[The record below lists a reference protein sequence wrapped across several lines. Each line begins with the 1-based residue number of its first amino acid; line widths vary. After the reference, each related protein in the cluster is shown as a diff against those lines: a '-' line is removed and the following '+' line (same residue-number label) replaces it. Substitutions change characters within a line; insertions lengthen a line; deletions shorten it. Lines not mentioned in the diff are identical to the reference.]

1 MSNQLLWKPNQQTI
15 EHSHMHHFIRAV
27 NKQFSLRIKNYEE
40 LYQWSIDQPALFWK
54 AIADFSKIIFSDEPT
69 TIMQSEKE
77 MWKTKW
83 FVDAKL
89 NFAENCLWR
98 RDDHIALIYENEN
111 GDCDKITY
119 AELYSKAFSLAEKLK
134 LLGLKPSDR
143 VAAFVANRIET
154 VIAMLATTLLGGI
167 WTSCGV
173 ELKVNAVIERFSQI
187 QPTILFVVKE
197 HYYDGKYFSHQETIQ
212 QLQEQLPSVKN
223 IIVLE
228 ELDFTST
235 HISTPTY
242 FPFDHP
248 LYILYSSGTTGKPKC
263 MVHGAGNTLIQH
275 KKELLLHIDAQQN
288 DTLLFYT
295 SCSWMM
301 WHWMISTL
309 SVGATI
315 LLYES
320 SPFYSKTILLDLVNK
335 WDVSIFGCGAK
346 IFETYLKSN
355 IDFKKTHHLKKL
367 KTIVPTGSPLIAES
381 FHYIYKNIKQDVR
394 VSTISGGSDIISC
407 FAIGNPILPVYCE
420 EMQCIGLG
428 MKVEIFDP
436 DGKSIKNE
444 PGELVCTQPFPSM
457 PIYFWNDP
465 NDEKY
470 SHAYFDQF
478 PNVWTHGDFAKITEH
493 NGFIIYGRSDATL
506 NPGGV
511 RIGTT
516 DIYTQVLKIPEI
528 IDCIAVGKQNNGD
541 EDIILFVVLI
551 KDLKL
556 DEIIMNQIKTIIRE
570 NTSPYHVP
578 KKIIQVADIPKTM
591 NGKTMEIAV
600 KNIINGRE
608 IKNVEVLANPESLNQ
623 FKNLHLI

>member
-1 MSNQLLWKPNQQTI
+1 MMTQASWTPSPDDILKTHLHAFMQQVGI
-15 EHSHMHHFIRAV
+15 SDYQA
-27 NKQFSLRIKNYEE
+27 
-40 LYQWSIDQPALFWK
+40 LYQWSIHQPEDFWK
-54 AIADFSKIIFSDEPT
+54 AFSEYSGIIFSKNAQA
-69 TIMQSEKE
+69 ILKSHAE
-77 MWKTKW
+77 MRKTQW
-83 FVDAKL
+83 FVGAEL
-89 NFAENCLWR
+89 NFSENLPWCAKKDASKNR
-98 RDDHIALIYENEN
+98 PALIYTNEH
-111 GDCDKITY
+111 GDRKTISY
-119 AELYSKAFSLAEKLK
+119 HELSERALSLAGYLQS
-134 LLGLKPSDR
+134 LGVTKGDR
-143 VAAFVANRIET
+143 IAGFVTNRIET
-154 VIAMLATTLLGGI
+154 VIAMLATASLGAL
-167 WTSCGV
+167 WSTCGP
-173 ELKVNAVIERFSQI
+173 ELGAAAVIERFSQI
-187 QPTILFVVKE
+187 TPKILFYIST
-197 HYYDGKYFSHQETIQ
+197 HRYDGKTFSHDETIQ
-212 QLQEQLPSVKN
+212 KLQKNVPSIEEIIDLYALPA
-223 IIVLE
+223 
-228 ELDFTST
+228 T
-235 HISTPTY
+235 HAAIAIEA
-242 FPFDHP
+242 FPFNHP

-263 MVHGAGNTLIQH
+263 MVHGAGNTLLQH

-315 LLYES
+315 LLYEG

-465 NDEKY
+465 
-470 SHAYFDQF
+470 
-478 PNVWTHGDFAKITEH
+478 KI
-493 NGFIIYGRSDATL
+493 
-506 NPGGV
+506 
-511 RIGTT
+511 
-516 DIYTQVLKIPEI
+516 
-528 IDCIAVGKQNNGD
+528 
-541 EDIILFVVLI
+541 
-551 KDLKL
+551 
-556 DEIIMNQIKTIIRE
+556 
-570 NTSPYHVP
+570 
-578 KKIIQVADIPKTM
+578 
-591 NGKTMEIAV
+591 
-600 KNIINGRE
+600 
-608 IKNVEVLANPESLNQ
+608 
-623 FKNLHLI
+623 